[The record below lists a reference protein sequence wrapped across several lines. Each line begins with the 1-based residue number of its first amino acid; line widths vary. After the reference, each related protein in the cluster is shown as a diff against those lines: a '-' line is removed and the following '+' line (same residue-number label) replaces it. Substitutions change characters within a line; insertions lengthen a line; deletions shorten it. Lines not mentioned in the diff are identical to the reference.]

1 MQQAEELYRCSPLD
15 TRYSIKYRHVDGKLV
30 FKVTDD
36 KVCLQFRTDQQQD
49 LKKLERITTMF
60 FALFSSGELP
70 QGEAHARSCRM
81 CCTQQ
86 DRHDRQGM
94 RPPVLGVI

>member
-1 MQQAEELYRCSPLD
+1 MYVEDFESFMQQAEELYRCSPLD

-70 QGEAHARSCRM
+70 QGEAHARSCQRF
-81 CCTQQ
+81 
-86 DRHDRQGM
+86 H
-94 RPPVLGVI
+94 VLHAIGPT